1 MLNTILRTIT
11 GYKKSSIIFIIF
23 VIILGSFFEILGLGA
38 IIPLLSFFIENTEN
52 NFIVNILSSTFPG
65 IDFEK
70 NFLIYAIL
78 FILVVF
84 YLRFFFLLYL
94 TIKINYFIFSCQK
107 MISEK
112 LLHIYFDKDYS
123 WHTENNKSRF
133 INLLTSEVGNFC
145 QNGLYGFL
153 FVVSEM
159 FFLISIVIFFTF
171 WKTEVFLIVMAISV
185 IFFPTLIYFTRKV
198 SYNLGLVRQKVQSN
212 ILKNI
217 NENLNGIKEMLLY
230 RWGDNV
236 KKNYSDLAQTLVN
249 ISAKHNSMQD
259 IGRYLIEIIGI
270 TLLVIFIFILTK
282 TEQSGNSFITL
293 AVFGAALFRIMPIL
307 NRISTF
313 SQRLKYSI
321 ASSIKISEF
330 YNNKENKVEIFNHLD
345 FQEKIKFEDISY
357 KFKGKRDFII
367 KNLNFEINKNEIF
380 GILGESGIGK
390 TTLSNII
397 MGLIKPSS
405 GKIIVDGKNIIDEK
419 LSIQNN
425 IAFVPQNFFYTDD
438 TLINNITFFEKK
450 INLSNLK
457 FAIKN
462 SLLINPILNKS
473 LSLKTDL
480 GNNALKISGGQ
491 LQRISLARAL
501 YRRPKILVLDEPT
514 SFLDKKNQDLL
525 KEILVNLRKR
535 ITIILISH
543 NKNIFEECDK
553 ILDLDSKKN

>member
-1 MLNTILRTIT
+1 
-11 GYKKSSIIFIIF
+11 
-23 VIILGSFFEILGLGA
+23 
-38 IIPLLSFFIENTEN
+38 
-52 NFIVNILSSTFPG
+52 
-65 IDFEK
+65 
-70 NFLIYAIL
+70 
-78 FILVVF
+78 
-84 YLRFFFLLYL
+84 
-94 TIKINYFIFSCQK
+94 
-107 MISEK
+107 
-112 LLHIYFDKDYS
+112 
-123 WHTENNKSRF
+123 
-133 INLLTSEVGNFC
+133 
-145 QNGLYGFL
+145 
-153 FVVSEM
+153 
-159 FFLISIVIFFTF
+159 
-171 WKTEVFLIVMAISV
+171 
-185 IFFPTLIYFTRKV
+185 
-198 SYNLGLVRQKVQSN
+198 
-212 ILKNI
+212 
-217 NENLNGIKEMLLY
+217 
-230 RWGDNV
+230 
-236 KKNYSDLAQTLVN
+236 
-249 ISAKHNSMQD
+249 MQD

-313 SQRLKYSI
+313 TQRLKFGLP
-321 ASSIKISEF
+321 SSIKISEF

-405 GKIIVDGKNIIDEK
+405 GKILVDGKNIIDEK
-419 LSIQNN
+419 LSIQEN
-425 IAFVPQNFFYTDD
+425 IAFVPQNFFHTDD

-491 LQRISLARAL
+491 LQRVSLARAL

-525 KEILVNLRKR
+525 KEILFSLRKR
-535 ITIILISH
+535 MTIILISH
-543 NKNIFEECDK
+543 NQSIFKECDK
-553 ILDLDSKKN
+553 ILDLNSIKN

>member
-313 SQRLKYSI
+313 TQRLKFGLP
-321 ASSIKISEF
+321 SSIKISEF

-462 SLLINPILNKS
+462 SLLI
-473 LSLKTDL
+473 
-480 GNNALKISGGQ
+480 
-491 LQRISLARAL
+491 
-501 YRRPKILVLDEPT
+501 
-514 SFLDKKNQDLL
+514 
-525 KEILVNLRKR
+525 
-535 ITIILISH
+535 
-543 NKNIFEECDK
+543 
-553 ILDLDSKKN
+553 

>member
-1 MLNTILRTIT
+1 MLNTILSIISDF
-11 GYKKSSIIFIIF
+11 KKSGIIFIIF
-23 VIILGSFFEILGLGA
+23 LILLGSFFEILSLGA
-38 IIPLLSFFIENTEN
+38 IIPLISFFIESAEN
-52 NFIVNILSSTFPG
+52 NFIIDILSSTFPG

-70 NFLIYAIL
+70 NYLIYSIS
-78 FILVVF
+78 FIVVIF
-84 YLRFFFLLYL
+84 YLRFLFLSYL
-94 TIKINYFIFSCQK
+94 AIKINYFIFSCQK
-107 MISEK
+107 VISEK
-112 LLHIYFDKDYS
+112 LLHIYFSKDFS

-133 INLLTSEVGNFC
+133 INLMTNEASNFC

-153 FVVSEM
+153 FVISEM
-159 FFLISIVIFFTF
+159 FFFLSIVIFFTF
-171 WKTEVFLIVMAISV
+171 WKTEIFLIVITISV
-185 IFFPTLIYFTRKV
+185 IFFPTLIYVTRKV
-198 SYNLGLVRQKVQSN
+198 SYNLGLSRQKVQSN
-212 ILKNI
+212 ILTTI
-217 NENLNGIKEMLLY
+217 NENLSGIKEMLLY
-230 RWGDNV
+230 RWGNNV
-236 KKNYSDLAQTLVN
+236 KKKYSNLAQALVK

-270 TLLVIFIFILTK
+270 TLIVVFIFILNK
-282 TEQSGNSFITL
+282 TDEIGNNIVTL

-313 SQRLKYSI
+313 SQRLKFGM

-330 YNNKENKVEIFNHLD
+330 YNNKENKIENFDHLD
-345 FQEKIKFEDISY
+345 FQEKIKFENISY
-357 KFKGKRDFII
+357 KFKGKPDFIF

-405 GKIIVDGKNIIDEK
+405 GKILVDGKNIIDEK
-419 LSIQNN
+419 LSIQKN
-425 IAFVPQNFFYTDD
+425 IAFVPQNFFHTDD

-491 LQRISLARAL
+491 LQRVSLARAL

-525 KEILVNLRKR
+525 KEILFSLRKR
-535 ITIILISH
+535 MTIILISH
-543 NKNIFEECDK
+543 NQSIFKECDK
-553 ILDLDSKKN
+553 ILDLNSIKN

>member
-313 SQRLKYSI
+313 TQRLKFGLP
-321 ASSIKISEF
+321 SSIKISEF

-405 GKIIVDGKNIIDEK
+405 GKILVDGKNIIDEK

>member
-313 SQRLKYSI
+313 TQRLKFGLP
-321 ASSIKISEF
+321 SSIKISEF

>member
-1 MLNTILRTIT
+1 M
-11 GYKKSSIIFIIF
+11 
-23 VIILGSFFEILGLGA
+23 GSCFEILSLGV
-38 IIPLLSFFIENTEN
+38 IIPLISFLTENTEN
-52 NFIVNILSSTFPG
+52 NFIIDILSSTFPS
-65 IDFEK
+65 IDYEK
-70 NFLIYAIL
+70 NFITYAIS
-78 FILVVF
+78 FIMVVF
-84 YLRFFFLLYL
+84 YLRFFFLSYL

-112 LLHIYFDKDYS
+112 LLHIYFNKDFS

-133 INLLTSEVGNFC
+133 INLMTNEVSNFC
-145 QNGLYGFL
+145 SNGLYGFL
-153 FVVSEM
+153 FVIAEM
-159 FFLISIVIFFTF
+159 FFFLSIVIFLIF
-171 WKTEVFLIVMAISV
+171 WKTEIFLIIMAISV

-198 SYNLGLVRQKVQSN
+198 SYNLGLSRQKMESN
-212 ILKNI
+212 ILTTI

-230 RWGDNV
+230 RWGNNV
-236 KKNYSDLAQTLVN
+236 KKNYSNLAQTLVKV
-249 ISAKHNSMQD
+249 SAKHNSMQD
-259 IGRYLIEIIGI
+259 IGRNLIEIFGI
-270 TLLVIFIFILTK
+270 TLIVMFILILSK
-282 TEQSGNSFITL
+282 TDELGNGLVTL

-313 SQRLKYSI
+313 SQRLKFGL

-330 YNNKENKVEIFNHLD
+330 YNNKENKIEIFEHLD
-345 FQEKIKFEDISY
+345 FQEKIKFENISY
-357 KFKGKRDFII
+357 KFKSKPNFII

-380 GILGESGIGK
+380 GILGESGVGK

-405 GKIIVDGKNIIDEK
+405 GKILVDGKNIIDEK
-419 LSIQNN
+419 LSIQEN
-425 IAFVPQNFFYTDD
+425 IAFVPQNFFHTDD

-473 LSLKTDL
+473 LSLKTNL

-501 YRRPKILVLDEPT
+501 YRRPKILILDEPT
-514 SFLDKKNQDLL
+514 SNLDKKNQDLF
-525 KEILVNLRKR
+525 KEILFGLKKR
-535 ITIILISH
+535 MTIILISH
-543 NKNIFEECDK
+543 NQSILKECDK
-553 ILDLDSKKN
+553 ILYFNSKSLK